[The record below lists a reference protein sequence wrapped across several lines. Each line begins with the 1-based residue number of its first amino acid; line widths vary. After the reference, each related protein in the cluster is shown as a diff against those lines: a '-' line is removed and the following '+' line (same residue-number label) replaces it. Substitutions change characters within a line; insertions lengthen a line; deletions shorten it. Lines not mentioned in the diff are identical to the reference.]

1 MNVGIQ
7 DAANLGWKL
16 AAALNGWAL
25 EAILDMDTCHA
36 ERHPVGAD
44 LTATS
49 RAQVALVTAST
60 AEGLTLRDLFADLI
74 SALLAL
80 HDRLVA
86 QVSSMAVAYP
96 AAAVDSHPVVGI
108 GAPDLRVGHAGLF
121 ALLRVDRYL
130 LLDLTGGALRG
141 FDRRGVHTHAGRLEQ
156 PPTPLAR
163 IRALLVR
170 PDGHIAWASSTT
182 DDTALALDLDVALG
196 TWTGTFGSGPR
207 RPAQE
212 RLRESA
218 S

>member
-25 EAILDMDTCHA
+25 EAILDMDTYHA

-49 RAQVALVTAST
+49 RAQVALMTAST

-96 AAAVDSHPVVGI
+96 SDAVDSHPVVGI
-108 GAPDLRVGHAGLF
+108 GAPD
-121 ALLRVDRYL
+121 LRVDRYL

-196 TWTGTFGSGPR
+196 TWTGTFDSGPR